1 MLKGEYNL
9 LFTEKKL
16 GNLNLKNRFVVA
28 PMTRISANPDGTPN
42 QLMGEYYEN
51 YALGGFG
58 LVITEGTYIDE
69 EHSQGYIDQPGIANS
84 QQVEGWKPIVQQVRS
99 HGVPILQQL
108 LHSGALVQHNRFV
121 DHSVAP
127 SAIQPKEKWQQ
138 DTKGRENFTPERA
151 SKN

>member
-28 PMTRISANPDGTPN
+28 PMTRISADPDGTPN

-127 SAIQPKEKWQQ
+127 ETVEIGKYLLEQ
-138 DTKGRENFTPERA
+138 TM
-151 SKN
+151 